1 MLWDLSEFAIRHS
14 PFAIVMAVLLGTSV
28 PTTAAPP
35 SVTITGGADPA
46 GYIYTWTV
54 TSKHTSPIVFVEFP
68 HYHGALFFAPEDW
81 SVECTFLVNVAVEDR
96 PGVCTARNMLFAEA
110 PAGRN
115 RNDVAP
121 SGRSALAKGAL
132 EFRMQ
137 VVLDGTRRGPG
148 HVLVRFAD
156 DSEVY
161 VAGVELPQREAAGDK
176 YISLIGLG
184 LIFAVWVIARSWGR
198 AKRQTT

>member
-1 MLWDLSEFAIRHS
+1 MTFPFAIRNS
-14 PFAIVMAVLLGTSV
+14 RFAVVMAVLFGAAI
-28 PTTAAPP
+28 PTAAAPP
-35 SVTITGGADPA
+35 PVTITGGADPA
-46 GYIYTWTV
+46 GYTYTWTV
-54 TSKHTSPIVFVEFP
+54 TSKHSSPIVHVEFP
-68 HYHGALFFAPEDW
+68 HYHGALFFAPENW
-81 SVECTFLVNVAVEDR
+81 SVECTFLVNVRVEDR
-96 PGVCTARNMLFAEA
+96 PGVCTARNTLFAEA
-110 PAGRN
+110 PARRT

-121 SGRSALAKGAL
+121 RSRSASAQGAL

-137 VVLDGTRRGPG
+137 VVLKGARRGPG

-184 LIFAVWVIARSWGR
+184 LIFVVWVIARTWGR